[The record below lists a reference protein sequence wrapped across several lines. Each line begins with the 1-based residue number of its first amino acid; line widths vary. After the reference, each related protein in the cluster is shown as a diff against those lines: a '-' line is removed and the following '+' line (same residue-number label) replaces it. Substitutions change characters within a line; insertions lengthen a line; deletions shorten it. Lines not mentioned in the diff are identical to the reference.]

1 MTLPK
6 LLGKTLK
13 DDEVL
18 QLLEDY
24 QAGPVTYEF
33 DRLHEGT
40 PDSYWLEARDEGFA
54 IRFDEQQAL
63 KTIHCYVVPV
73 DGFSAIDV
81 GLLGVPLYATRDEV
95 QRASTNMGLRVAT
108 GDANVP
114 ALRLQTEWARVEAV
128 DFWTHYEFRDG
139 VLCMV
144 NLSFPRP

>member
-6 LLGKTLK
+6 LLGKKLK

-18 QLLEDY
+18 QLLEDC

-40 PDSYWLEARDEGFA
+40 PDSYWLEVLGEGFA
-54 IRFDEQQAL
+54 IRFDEAQTL
-63 KTIHCYVVPV
+63 ETIQCYVVPV
-73 DGFSAIDV
+73 DGFSAIDA

-95 QRASTNMGLRVAT
+95 QRASTDMGLRVVT
-108 GDANVP
+108 GDADIP
-114 ALRLQTEWARVEAV
+114 ALRLQTAWARVEAE
-128 DFWTHYEFRDG
+128 DFWTHYEFRAG

-144 NLSFPRP
+144 NLSLPRQ

>member
-6 LLGKTLK
+6 LLGKKLK

-18 QLLEDY
+18 QLLEDS

-33 DRLHEGT
+33 DRLHDGT

-54 IRFDEQQAL
+54 IRFDEHQTL

-81 GLLGVPLYATRDEV
+81 GLLGVPLHATRDEV
-95 QRASTNMGLRVAT
+95 QRASTDMGLRVTT
-108 GDANVP
+108 GDADVP
-114 ALRLQTEWARVEAV
+114 ALRLRTAWARVEAE
-128 DFWTHYEFRDG
+128 DHWTHYEFRAG

-144 NLSFPRP
+144 NLSLPRP